1 MVKAFIF
8 DFDGV
13 LVRTEDSSLRH
24 AWDIRLGLAPGSVE
38 RAIHHSDLWIQAQ
51 LGRIT
56 PKAYW
61 AGVAEMLYMR
71 REDIA
76 ELRRDYFSGDRL
88 NYRLIDLLRDLRQRG
103 CTLALL
109 ANDSIE
115 LETRLAELGLDSLFD
130 HILISARIG
139 VMKPD
144 VTAFRVALQ
153 TVGALPGEALFI
165 DDSLTNVRAAQSLGM
180 PTILVRPDTDV
191 RAELQ
196 PYLDCPSP

>member
-196 PYLDCPSP
+196 PYLNCPSP

>member
-115 LETRLAELGLDSLFD
+115 LETRLAELGLDPLFD
-130 HILISARIG
+130 HILISAQIG

-180 PTILVRPDTDV
+180 PAILVRPDTDV

>member
-115 LETRLAELGLDSLFD
+115 LEPRLAELGLDSLFD

-144 VTAFRVALQ
+144 VTAFPVALQ
-153 TVGALPGEALFI
+153 TVGMLPGEALFI

-180 PTILVRPDTDV
+180 PAILVRPDTDV